1 VFPTAIAALQLLP
14 LDGNG
19 TASDLMQSAVDLARS
34 GLPLGTGRRAR
45 RRAPLW
51 LVVAAIF
58 VALLALVPLAFIIW
72 IAVQTGWETVSALVF
87 RPRVGELLVN
97 TVLLVA
103 LSVPITIVLSVALAW
118 LTERSDLPAARL
130 WAWLCVAPLAIPAF
144 VHSYAWITMVPGLHG
159 LWAGVLVS
167 VIAYFP
173 FLYLPVSAALR
184 RLDPALED
192 AAAALGLGPWRVF
205 WRVVLPQLRL
215 AICGGSLL
223 VGLHLLAE
231 YGLYVF
237 IRFDTFTTAIVDQFQ
252 STFNGPAANMLAGVL
267 VSCCFVLLGLEVLV
281 RGEERYA
288 RVGSGAARYQQRT
301 SLGRATIPSLLLLV
315 ITTLLALGVP
325 FVTIGGWLAAG
336 GADVWRFDEIGLAL
350 GQTLFLALAGALLA
364 TVAAMPMAWISI
376 RAPGP
381 LQRLLEGCNY
391 IVGSLP
397 GVVIALALVT
407 ITVRIALPL
416 YQTLFTI
423 LVAYALMFLP
433 RALVS
438 LRASIAQAPVEL
450 ERAASSLGR
459 PPLQALWSTT
469 IRLSAPGAA
478 AGMALVALGIM
489 NELTATQMLAPNGT
503 RTLAMAF
510 WSYSGEI
517 DYASAAPYAFIMVAM
532 SLPLTWLLY
541 VQSKRMAGR

>member
-1 VFPTAIAALQLLP
+1 MFPTAIAALQLLP

-252 STFNGPAANMLAGVL
+252 STFNGPAANMLAGAL

-364 TVAAMPMAWISI
+364 TVAAMPMAWISV

>member
-1 VFPTAIAALQLLP
+1 
-14 LDGNG
+14 
-19 TASDLMQSAVDLARS
+19 
-34 GLPLGTGRRAR
+34 
-45 RRAPLW
+45 
-51 LVVAAIF
+51 
-58 VALLALVPLAFIIW
+58 
-72 IAVQTGWETVSALVF
+72 
-87 RPRVGELLVN
+87 
-97 TVLLVA
+97 
-103 LSVPITIVLSVALAW
+103 
-118 LTERSDLPAARL
+118 
-130 WAWLCVAPLAIPAF
+130 
-144 VHSYAWITMVPGLHG
+144 
-159 LWAGVLVS
+159 
-167 VIAYFP
+167 
-173 FLYLPVSAALR
+173 
-184 RLDPALED
+184 
-192 AAAALGLGPWRVF
+192 
-205 WRVVLPQLRL
+205 
-215 AICGGSLL
+215 
-223 VGLHLLAE
+223 
-231 YGLYVF
+231 
-237 IRFDTFTTAIVDQFQ
+237 
-252 STFNGPAANMLAGVL
+252 
-267 VSCCFVLLGLEVLV
+267 
-281 RGEERYA
+281 
-288 RVGSGAARYQQRT
+288 
-301 SLGRATIPSLLLLV
+301 
-315 ITTLLALGVP
+315 
-325 FVTIGGWLAAG
+325 
-336 GADVWRFDEIGLAL
+336 IGLAL

>member
-1 VFPTAIAALQLLP
+1 
-14 LDGNG
+14 
-19 TASDLMQSAVDLARS
+19 MQSAVDLGHAGSPSKMRRMPHRRVAR
-34 GLPLGTGRRAR
+34 
-45 RRAPLW
+45 W
-51 LVVAAIF
+51 LVTAAVL
-58 VALLALVPLAFIIW
+58 VALLALLPLAFIIW
-72 IAVQTGWETVSALVF
+72 VAVQTGWETVSALVF

-97 TVLLVA
+97 TTLLVLLT
-103 LSVPITIVLSVALAW
+103 VPIAIVLSVALAW
-118 LTERSDLPAARL
+118 LTERSDLPGARL

-173 FLYLPVSAALR
+173 FLYLPISAALR

-205 WRVVLPQLRL
+205 WRVVTPQLRL

-267 VSCCFVLLGLEVLV
+267 VTCCFVLLGLEVLV

-288 RVGSGAARYQQRT
+288 RVGAGAARNQQRAN
-301 SLGRATIPSLLLLV
+301 LGRATTPSLLLLV
-315 ITTLLALGVP
+315 VITLLALGVP
-325 FVTIGGWLAAG
+325 FITISRWLIAG
-336 GADVWRFDEIGLAL
+336 GAEVWRLNEIGLAL
-350 GQTLFLALAGALLA
+350 GQTLFLSLAGALLA

-459 PPLQALWSTT
+459 HPLNALWSTT

-510 WSYSGEI
+510 WSYSSEI